1 MGFSQYSFTSF
12 QFFPSTSCRVAEA
25 NLKLLPTDLLLLQEG
40 HMVRNNP
47 SRMLSMKA
55 SLIILVVFQFIFSV
69 PLAAGK
75 NGTLA
80 EDLAEKLINYLPS
93 QENISNIA
101 AQKLENN
108 NNDTS
113 ETDEGM
119 EAEGEWVHD
128 APPEEIE
135 EAKHLLDPVHVD
147 FQHTYQPLA
156 IVFLILLVTIAKP
169 TLHWPVLRKLPESV
183 VLMMYGVF
191 MASAVKFGLKI
202 DPGQL
207 NTFMFFMVLLP
218 AIVND
223 AGLSMQKKE
232 FFFAL
237 PKILLFAVVGTVVT
251 ALLLAFTMW
260 AIEGVFEFKPGFLHL
275 FVFATLISAV
285 DPVSVLSTF
294 AELDVKKSLFILVFG
309 ESLCNDAVTIV
320 LYRTSINVIKTSDA
334 TDESLTILAVVGSC
348 LFQFF
353 IVCGAGILCGMFV
366 GFLGVFIMKNM
377 VGHQMNQ
384 PIFQLFCPYLAYLL
398 AETGHYSGILASIVC
413 AAIMSYYMAANMCV
427 EMEFA
432 AFTFSKTGSSLSES
446 CIFFYLGV
454 SLVSYNHEFDYYFIA
469 VTVLCCT
476 LYRFIVTCS
485 LSAFYNMFASK
496 ETRIPFA
503 DQLVVTHAGIR
514 GAVCFGLV
522 QIIDERIIPAKPYFV
537 TTTLAM
543 IFITSIL
550 QGCTIK
556 FVMKCLKIPGDDGLK
571 QKDTKALKWF
581 YEFNDKYIKKWLTS
595 ENTYLPTDETFRT
608 LGLPKAVSTALRIGE
623 RSHTDL
629 TRHGEVSHTPA
640 PSISRPTIAP
650 FVDFSSIDDDRDQ
663 RSTGRRT
670 PHRAVT
676 RYSRH
681 FIYALPNETAD
692 NYLTCPV
699 SGSKRPTFD
708 PNQLYH
714 NQNTISNP
722 GDVDRARCY
731 NRRHNSMSGADSVEL
746 KNLNQKEPVA
756 KKLSRTITSG
766 TKQFVINPEEAI
778 REESPAAIPKK
789 RATFEDDEISKID
802 ESE

>member
-1 MGFSQYSFTSF
+1 M
-12 QFFPSTSCRVAEA
+12 
-25 NLKLLPTDLLLLQEG
+25 D
-40 HMVRNNP
+40 
-47 SRMLSMKA
+47 
-55 SLIILVVFQFIFSV
+55 
-69 PLAAGK
+69 
-75 NGTLA
+75 
-80 EDLAEKLINYLPS
+80 
-93 QENISNIA
+93 
-101 AQKLENN
+101 
-108 NNDTS
+108 
-113 ETDEGM
+113 
-119 EAEGEWVHD
+119 AEGEWVQS

-147 FQHTYQPLA
+147 FEHTHKPLA
-156 IVFLILLVTIAKP
+156 FVFLIILVTLAKP

-183 VLMMYGVF
+183 VLMLYGVL
-191 MASAVKFGLKI
+191 MATAVKALMRI

-207 NTFMFFMVLLP
+207 DTFMFFMILLP

-232 FFFAL
+232 FTIAL
-237 PKILLFAVVGTVVT
+237 PKILLFAVVGTVVH
-251 ALLLAFTMW
+251 ALLLAATMYG
-260 AIEGVFEFKPGFLHL
+260 IEPIFSFKPGFLHL

-294 AELDVKKSLFILVFG
+294 AELDVKKSLFILIFG

-334 TDESLTILAVVGSC
+334 SDEMLTITSVVGSC
-348 LFQFF
+348 VVQFM
-353 IVCGAGILCGMFV
+353 IVCGFGLLCGAVV
-366 GFLGVFIMKNM
+366 GFAGVFIMKNM

-398 AETGHYSGILASIVC
+398 AETGHYSGILASILC

-454 SLVSYNHEFDYYFIA
+454 SLVSYNHEFDFYFIA
-469 VTVLCCT
+469 VTVFCCT
-476 LYRFIVTCS
+476 LYRFLVTCT
-485 LSAFYNMFASK
+485 LSAFYNLFASEK
-496 ETRIPFA
+496 NRIPFT

-543 IFITSIL
+543 IFVTSIL

-556 FVMKCLKIPGDDGLK
+556 FVMKCLKIPGDDGTK
-571 QKDTKALKWF
+571 QKDPKALRWLTHL
-581 YEFNDKYIKKWLTS
+581 NDKYIKKFLVS
-595 ENTYLPTDETFRT
+595 ENTYLPTDETFRN

-629 TRHGEVSHTPA
+629 QRHGEVSHTPA
-640 PSISRPTIAP
+640 PSVGRPTIAP
-650 FVDFSSIDDDRDQ
+650 FDFGNMEEENNRLP
-663 RSTGRRT
+663 STGRRT
-670 PHRAVT
+670 PVARSQT

-681 FIYALPNETAD
+681 FIYAIPNETD

-699 SGSKRPTFD
+699 SASKRPPFD
-708 PNQLYH
+708 PSQVYQH
-714 NQNTISNP
+714 QNTISNP
-722 GDVDRARCY
+722 GDDRARCY
-731 NRRHNSMSGADSVEL
+731 NRRHNSMSGADEMEL
-746 KNLNQKEPVA
+746 KQLNQTVQ

-766 TKQFVINPEEAI
+766 TKQFVVNPDEAI
-778 REESPAAIPKK
+778 REESPATIPKK